1 MMNKKSWPMRRM
13 MMAKTD
19 TSERGFEA
27 RIVRR
32 LTGVSQPE
40 YNHDLSL
47 TDFAATHNGYVQ
59 GQAKDYNRD
68 VALDVVQLLAFLH
81 TTQPD
86 AVETLELSVEGI
98 KRTQF
103 LHRLQGEITKRGVVD
118 VLRKGISHGPVHLD
132 LYKWLPTP
140 GNPAAAE
147 AFNKNIF
154 SVTRQL
160 RYSNDCGNELDMVIF
175 INGLPVLTFE
185 LKNSLTKQ
193 TLADAIVQYQTT
205 REPRELLFQLGRCV
219 AHIAVDDVE
228 AAFCTELKGKT
239 SWFLPFNQGWN
250 SGAGNPPN
258 PNGLK
263 TDYMWKSVLTRESL
277 ANIIES
283 FAQVVEEEE
292 IDAKGKKRKKRKQ
305 IFPRY
310 HQLRTVRALLRRA
323 RADGVGNRYL
333 IQHSAGSGK
342 SNTIAWLAHQLV
354 ELRTAANPLTTQ
366 FDSIIV
372 ITDRRALDTQ
382 IARTIKGYDHV
393 ASIFGHSDNAQELR
407 SFLQK
412 GKKIIVTTV
421 QKFPFILD
429 ELGDLSSKK
438 FALLIDEA
446 HSSQGGKTTT
456 RMHEALGGKVGEEDF
471 EEDAT
476 QSAVN
481 AEIEKRIQSRKL
493 LMNASYFAFTAT
505 PKNKTLELF
514 GERIVIG
521 DEVQF
526 RSPEEL
532 TYTTKQAIQEKFI
545 LDVVENYTSYDSFY
559 QVAKTVEDD
568 PEFDKMKALKKI
580 RHYVESHDKAI
591 RSKAEIMVDHFIT
604 QVVGKHKIGG
614 KARAMIVCNGI
625 SRAIDYFRE
634 VSDYL
639 IQIKSPYKAIVAY
652 SGDFEIGGEKKT
664 EADLNHFP
672 SKDIPAK
679 LKQDPYRFLI
689 VANKFVTGFDEPLLH
704 TMYVDKPLAGVLAVQ
719 TLSRLNRAH
728 PQKHDTFVLDFADNA
743 EAVKAAFQ
751 DYYRA
756 TIQTGET
763 DPNKLHDL
771 KAELDGLQ
779 VYSWQQV
786 EDLVSLYLG
795 GADRDK
801 LDPILDLCVEEYK
814 ENLDEDGQVR
824 FKGKAKAFVRSYSFL
839 AAILS
844 YGHPAWEKL
853 SVFLNFLIP
862 KLPAPKE
869 EDLSKGVLESVD
881 MDSYR
886 VEAKASLKM
895 AMEDIDAAV
904 EPVPA
909 SSSGGVSEPEIDR
922 LSNIIKTFNDL
933 FGNIDW
939 KDEDQIHKVLT
950 EEIPARVARDKAY
963 QNAQVNSDRQNA
975 KLEHDKALHRV
986 VLELLADHTEL
997 FKQFSDN
1004 SNFKR
1009 WLTDMVFDV
1018 TYKKHLSN
1026 QLVSDELK
1034 KRVQDVIRDR
1044 FGEAEIWSHAA
1055 SLLIDRLM
1063 GNGRSSIGLADLA
1076 MIEESSGFS
1085 VSHILFPVLNLLS
1098 ANDVGLLHRE
1108 FLRMDASHAQYT
1120 ISFDEVRFMSSGM
1133 QTDRD
1138 WAEGLSIRWTLPK
1151 TQDSAHG

>member
-1 MMNKKSWPMRRM
+1 MNKKSWPMRRM

-679 LKQDPYRFLI
+679 LKQDHYRFLI

>member
-1 MMNKKSWPMRRM
+1 
-13 MMAKTD
+13 
-19 TSERGFEA
+19 
-27 RIVRR
+27 
-32 LTGVSQPE
+32 
-40 YNHDLSL
+40 
-47 TDFAATHNGYVQ
+47 
-59 GQAKDYNRD
+59 
-68 VALDVVQLLAFLH
+68 
-81 TTQPD
+81 
-86 AVETLELSVEGI
+86 
-98 KRTQF
+98 
-103 LHRLQGEITKRGVVD
+103 
-118 VLRKGISHGPVHLD
+118 
-132 LYKWLPTP
+132 
-140 GNPAAAE
+140 
-147 AFNKNIF
+147 
-154 SVTRQL
+154 
-160 RYSNDCGNELDMVIF
+160 
-175 INGLPVLTFE
+175 
-185 LKNSLTKQ
+185 
-193 TLADAIVQYQTT
+193 
-205 REPRELLFQLGRCV
+205 
-219 AHIAVDDVE
+219 
-228 AAFCTELKGKT
+228 
-239 SWFLPFNQGWN
+239 
-250 SGAGNPPN
+250 
-258 PNGLK
+258 
-263 TDYMWKSVLTRESL
+263 
-277 ANIIES
+277 
-283 FAQVVEEEE
+283 
-292 IDAKGKKRKKRKQ
+292 
-305 IFPRY
+305 
-310 HQLRTVRALLRRA
+310 
-323 RADGVGNRYL
+323 
-333 IQHSAGSGK
+333 
-342 SNTIAWLAHQLV
+342 
-354 ELRTAANPLTTQ
+354 
-366 FDSIIV
+366 
-372 ITDRRALDTQ
+372 
-382 IARTIKGYDHV
+382 
-393 ASIFGHSDNAQELR
+393 
-407 SFLQK
+407 
-412 GKKIIVTTV
+412 
-421 QKFPFILD
+421 
-429 ELGDLSSKK
+429 
-438 FALLIDEA
+438 
-446 HSSQGGKTTT
+446 
-456 RMHEALGGKVGEEDF
+456 MHEALGGKVGEEDF

-639 IQIKSPYKAIVAY
+639 IQIKSPYKAMVAY

>member
-1 MMNKKSWPMRRM
+1 M
-13 MMAKTD
+13 
-19 TSERGFEA
+19 
-27 RIVRR
+27 
-32 LTGVSQPE
+32 
-40 YNHDLSL
+40 
-47 TDFAATHNGYVQ
+47 
-59 GQAKDYNRD
+59 
-68 VALDVVQLLAFLH
+68 
-81 TTQPD
+81 
-86 AVETLELSVEGI
+86 
-98 KRTQF
+98 
-103 LHRLQGEITKRGVVD
+103 
-118 VLRKGISHGPVHLD
+118 
-132 LYKWLPTP
+132 
-140 GNPAAAE
+140 
-147 AFNKNIF
+147 
-154 SVTRQL
+154 
-160 RYSNDCGNELDMVIF
+160 
-175 INGLPVLTFE
+175 
-185 LKNSLTKQ
+185 
-193 TLADAIVQYQTT
+193 
-205 REPRELLFQLGRCV
+205 
-219 AHIAVDDVE
+219 
-228 AAFCTELKGKT
+228 
-239 SWFLPFNQGWN
+239 
-250 SGAGNPPN
+250 
-258 PNGLK
+258 
-263 TDYMWKSVLTRESL
+263 LTRESL

>member
-1 MMNKKSWPMRRM
+1 
-13 MMAKTD
+13 MAKTD

-323 RADGVGNRYL
+323 RADGVDNRYL

-639 IQIKSPYKAIVAY
+639 IQIKSPYKAMVAY

>member
-1 MMNKKSWPMRRM
+1 M
-13 MMAKTD
+13 
-19 TSERGFEA
+19 
-27 RIVRR
+27 
-32 LTGVSQPE
+32 
-40 YNHDLSL
+40 
-47 TDFAATHNGYVQ
+47 
-59 GQAKDYNRD
+59 
-68 VALDVVQLLAFLH
+68 
-81 TTQPD
+81 
-86 AVETLELSVEGI
+86 
-98 KRTQF
+98 
-103 LHRLQGEITKRGVVD
+103 VD